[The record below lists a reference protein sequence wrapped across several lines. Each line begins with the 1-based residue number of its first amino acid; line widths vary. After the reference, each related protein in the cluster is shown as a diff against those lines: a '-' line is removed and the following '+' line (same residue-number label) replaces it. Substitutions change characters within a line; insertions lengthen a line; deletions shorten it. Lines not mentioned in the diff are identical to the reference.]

1 MSDVQRYPCN
11 FNVIKYLAD
20 NLFSL
25 LKVFIFVN
33 LSSISYKQEIHVNLT
48 ENPQMKINNLN
59 KTYLSDT
66 AFEVTIVYR
75 PLLSSH
81 REYASHVDKYLKVI
95 TFCEQP

>member
-1 MSDVQRYPCN
+1 M
-11 FNVIKYLAD
+11 
-20 NLFSL
+20 
-25 LKVFIFVN
+25 N

-66 AFEVTIVYR
+66 AFKVTIVYR